1 VTDGPRI
8 EIAGR
13 AVGAGCPVY
22 VIAELSANH
31 GGDLERARAIVRAA
45 AEAGCDAVKLQTYTA
60 DTLTLDCDAPPFRI
74 EGGTL
79 WDGRTLHELYLEAAT
94 PWEWQPELFALAASL
109 GLHAFSSPFDATAIE
124 FLEDLDVPAM
134 KIASFELVDLPLI
147 RRAAASGKP
156 VILSTGMASEEEIRE
171 AVDTAR
177 AAGAGGV
184 AILRTNSAY
193 PAPPEEMHLR
203 TIPWLTK
210 TFDAPAG
217 LSDHTLGIAV
227 PVAAV
232 ALGASIVEK
241 HVCLSRD
248 VPGPDTAFSLEP
260 AELGAVAVR
269 RSRSR
274 PTRRESTTNPGLV
287 RAAPRPPGR
296 RGRSPRRSPFA
307 PPSDSERPPAP
318 RADHAT
324 QRVALAPVQ
333 FAVAVDGPAE
343 RRQVEPC
350 RVLRH
355 PLLLRTRRQS
365 PRASRQ
371 LPVSTARAN
380 LVIGPV
386 SSQPRTS
393 RNADASSR
401 CSAPSSRRAVSP
413 ATRPS

>member
-260 AELGAVAVR
+260 AELGEMVAAIRTAEAALGEPSLEVTPKQEASRRFRRSLFVVADVR
-269 RSRSR
+269 RGEPFTAENVRSIR
-274 PTRRESTTNPGLV
+274 PADGLPPRELEDVLG
-287 RAAPRPPGR
+287 RKAARDLA
-296 RGRSPRRSPFA
+296 RGTPLKR
-307 PPSDSERPPAP
+307 E
-318 RADHAT
+318 H
-324 QRVALAPVQ
+324 LA
-333 FAVAVDGPAE
+333 
-343 RRQVEPC
+343 
-350 RVLRH
+350 
-355 PLLLRTRRQS
+355 
-365 PRASRQ
+365 
-371 LPVSTARAN
+371 
-380 LVIGPV
+380 
-386 SSQPRTS
+386 
-393 RNADASSR
+393 
-401 CSAPSSRRAVSP
+401 
-413 ATRPS
+413 